1 MEEKKPKK
9 AITIF
14 LIASTMLLSLSLFG
28 CGLYS
33 LYISIGF
40 RFLTNSALINTN
52 PLLTYSSSVYTNGS
66 GTLVGLILISIV
78 MLALGVGM
86 VVIFFKQ
93 LPLYKQIKLIRKMPN
108 IKYKDYS
115 KEAKKSVIILSIVA
129 YIVCIGFAVFAIITA
144 VSSGVAR
151 NYLWAI
157 VGLYA
162 IVLVLS
168 ISSMVLMIAKVVQ
181 LSKIK
186 SNIINK
192 EINGEEHQKNLQSN
206 ATIHHEQI
214 GESQASEQVEIV
226 SLSEPNIVPE
236 QLQVVGGRTDN
247 FENSV
252 QRTDK
257 LFSDG
262 IFELGEQ
269 LQKLREMHI
278 NGLIDAEEYT
288 LLREKWINAVLVAP
302 LFGKKQRKHAAIKQ
316 KQIIAQT
323 DT

>member
-14 LIASTMLLSLSLFG
+14 LIASTMLLSLALFG

-86 VVIFFKQ
+86 AVIFFKQ

-157 VGLYA
+157 VGSYA
-162 IVLVLS
+162 IVLVLA
-168 ISSMVLMIAKVVQ
+168 ISSMTLMIAKVVQ

-186 SNIINK
+186 SAIRHK
-192 EINGEEHQKNLQSN
+192 EVDSAEQQENFTIQPAQMGEPQTAER
-206 ATIHHEQI
+206 
-214 GESQASEQVEIV
+214 VEIV
-226 SLSEPNIVPE
+226 SLAEPNIVSE
-236 QLQVVGGRTDN
+236 QTQNVSGLID
-247 FENSV
+247 NSV

-323 DT
+323 DV